1 MTGSGV
7 TARGERGSVLLLFPA
22 AVLVVVMLAAI
33 TVDLSMLHTA
43 RRELVVATS
52 QAADDGAAMVDRDA
66 LHHDGRPRLD
76 AALAE
81 RVARASLA
89 LARLRGPLV
98 GTPTVVVDI
107 AAGTVT
113 VSATIRVDRFF
124 SAGVRGARGDD
135 LISITSIGRLID
147 HR

>member
-1 MTGSGV
+1 MM
-7 TARGERGSVLLLFPA
+7 LLFPA

-33 TVDLSMLHTA
+33 AVDLSMLHTA

-52 QAADDGAAMVDRDA
+52 QAADDGAAMIDRDA
-66 LHHDGRPRLD
+66 LHRGGRPRLD

-89 LARLRGPLV
+89 LAQLRGPLV
-98 GTPTVVVDI
+98 GTPTVVVDA

-124 SAGVRGARGDD
+124 SAGVRDATGDD
-135 LISITSIGRLID
+135 LVSVTSVGQLID